1 MYNILFVCY
10 GNICR
15 SPMAEMIFKD
25 LVYKNSKK
33 YMFNCVSRATSMEEI
48 GNDIYPKAKSVL
60 LKNNVTLEK
69 HSATQVTKND
79 YDKYDYIICMEERN
93 RRDLLRIFGD
103 DKNDKIHLLLDFIS
117 SPGDIDDPWYT
128 DRFDECFDS
137 INSGCLGL
145 FNYLIDLGDNNGD
158 EI

>member
-1 MYNILFVCY
+1 
-10 GNICR
+10 
-15 SPMAEMIFKD
+15 
-25 LVYKNSKK
+25 
-33 YMFNCVSRATSMEEI
+33 
-48 GNDIYPKAKSVL
+48 
-60 LKNNVTLEK
+60 
-69 HSATQVTKND
+69 
-79 YDKYDYIICMEERN
+79 MEERN

-103 DKNDKIHLLLDFIS
+103 DKNDKIHLLLDFTS